1 MELILVHSSLR
12 SKGPKLFLLVCCPW
26 ISSMYPAHMTV
37 GNFGIGYTMRFPRC
51 RYIYW
56 DKASRDHPTG
66 DDTQDRDMWNC
77 VRLPL
82 HNPTCANPM

>member
-1 MELILVHSSLR
+1 MKSKITDNSSFVVEVKGSEIVPAGVSSEVVELMI
-12 SKGPKLFLLVCCPW
+12 
-26 ISSMYPAHMTV
+26 V

-77 VRLPL
+77 VRLVYSGPGIL
-82 HNPTCANPM
+82 IL

>member
-1 MELILVHSSLR
+1 MSIPQNNADDSSFVVEVKGSEIVPAGMSALKNELMI
-12 SKGPKLFLLVCCPW
+12 
-26 ISSMYPAHMTV
+26 V

-82 HNPTCANPM
+82 CD